1 MAKKADIENPYIPEF
16 EKYLRTPEPSV
27 RERADYWRTAIGL
40 QAVDQ
45 LTVSDFLKQ
54 TAQEHIEGQI
64 SADEAEQR
72 IKAYYQAK
80 DIRLPDDDEK
90 EEADKV
96 AMNITKLLSEQSFT
110 FSVAGFASIHRQI
123 FKGVFKHAGQFR
135 DYDITKKEWV
145 LDGDTVLY
153 ASCTQLQATLE
164 YDLEQEKQFDYSN
177 LALPDAIR
185 HIAAFV
191 ANIWQIHPF
200 REGNTR
206 TTAVFTIKYLRSI
219 GFQNIDNTLFEQ
231 HSWFFRNAL
240 VRANYKNARLGVNN
254 SPQYLE
260 RFFRNLLLGE
270 QMPLHNRDL
279 HISNKNVQ
287 SADTEQVPNKRRTS
301 TEQVQDKYRTSIEQ
315 VQGKFEISSLIS
327 TGNQIYTD
335 DENTIRLVQ
344 TMGLEKLSIKEIM
357 GKIELKHRPTF
368 MENYLNPAIENGFVR
383 LLYPD
388 SPRHPRQKYLL
399 TVKGMMLVKSVI
411 EQIISNLRLLNN
423 R

>member
-1 MAKKADIENPYIPEF
+1 MAKKADIENSYIPEF

-80 DIRLPDDDEK
+80 EIRLPDDDEK

-110 FSVAGFASIHRQI
+110 FSVAGLASIHRQI

-240 VRANYKNARLGVNN
+240 VRANYKNAQLGVNN

-279 HISNKNVQ
+279 HISHVDNQ
-287 SADTEQVPNKRRTS
+287 SAE
-301 TEQVQDKYRTSIEQ
+301 TEQVQDKYRISTGQAQDKS
-315 VQGKFEISSLIS
+315 GTSSLMN
-327 TGNQIYTD
+327 TGNQIYTE

-344 TMGLEKLSIKEIM
+344 TMGLEKLSIKEII

-399 TVKGMMLVKSVI
+399 TVKGMMLLN
-411 EQIISNLRLLNN
+411 QLSNK
-423 R
+423 

>member
-1 MAKKADIENPYIPEF
+1 M
-16 EKYLRTPEPSV
+16 

-54 TAQEHIEGQI
+54 TAQEHIEGLI

-80 DIRLPDDDEK
+80 EIRLPDDDEK

-110 FSVAGFASIHRQI
+110 FSVAGLASIHRQI

-279 HISNKNVQ
+279 HISVVDVQ
-287 SADTEQVPNKRRTS
+287 STK
-301 TEQVQDKYRTSIEQ
+301 TEQVQDKYRTSTGQ
-315 VQGKFEISSLIS
+315 AQDKFGTRSLIS

-344 TMGLEKLSIKEIM
+344 VMGGKKLSIKEIM
-357 GKIELKHRPTF
+357 TAIGLKGRDNF
-368 MENYLNPAIENGFVR
+368 LNLYLNPAIENGFVR

-399 TVKGMMLVKSVI
+399 TVKGMMLLN
-411 EQIISNLRLLNN
+411 QLSNK
-423 R
+423 

>member
-1 MAKKADIENPYIPEF
+1 MAKKKDIENPYIPEF

-80 DIRLPDDDEK
+80 EIRLPDDDEK

-177 LALPDAIR
+177 FALPDAIR

-279 HISNKNVQ
+279 HILNKDVQ
-287 SADTEQVPNKRRTS
+287 SAE
-301 TEQVQDKYRTSIEQ
+301 TEQVQDKYRTSTGQ
-315 VQGKFEISSLIS
+315 AQDKFETSNLIS

-335 DENTIRLVQ
+335 DENTIRLVL
-344 TMGLEKLSIKEIM
+344 TIGAAKLSIKEIM
-357 GKIELKHRPTF
+357 TAIGLKGRDNF
-368 MENYLNPAIENGFVR
+368 LNLYLNPAIENGFVR

-399 TVKGMMLVKSVI
+399 TVKGMMLLN
-411 EQIISNLRLLNN
+411 QLSNK
-423 R
+423 

>member
-1 MAKKADIENPYIPEF
+1 MTIPQDIDNPYIPEF

-64 SADEAEQR
+64 NTEEAEER
-72 IKAYYQAK
+72 IKAYYKAK
-80 DIRLPDDDEK
+80 EARLPDDDEK

-110 FSVAGFASIHRQI
+110 FSVAGFAAIHRQI

-135 DYDITKKEWV
+135 DYDFSKKEWA
-145 LDGDTVLY
+145 LNGDSVLY
-153 ASCTQLQATLE
+153 GSCRELQATLD
-164 YDLEQEKQFDYSN
+164 YDINQEKQFDYTN
-177 LALPDAIR
+177 LALPDAIS
-185 HIAAFV
+185 HIANFV
-191 ANIWQIHPF
+191 SNIWQTHPF

-240 VRANYKNARLGVNN
+240 VRANYKSVAKSVNPD
-254 SPQYLE
+254 SSYLVA
-260 RFFRNLLLGE
+260 FFRNLLLNE
-270 QMPLHNRDL
+270 QTPLNNRDL
-279 HISNKNVQ
+279 QIGITN
-287 SADTEQVPNKRRTS
+287 TPNKYRIS
-301 TEQVQDKYRTSIEQ
+301 TEQVQDKYRTSI
-315 VQGKFEISSLIS
+315 
-327 TGNQIYTD
+327 GNLLPVD
-335 DENTIRLVQ
+335 DENTICLIKAIER
-344 TMGLEKLSIKEIM
+344 EKLSIKEILGKM
-357 GKIELKHRPTF
+357 GLKHRPTF
-368 MENYLNPAIENGFVR
+368 MDNYLNPAIENGFVR

-399 TVKGMMLVKSVI
+399 TVKGMMLFNQLAQK
-411 EQIISNLRLLNN
+411 
-423 R
+423 

>member
-1 MAKKADIENPYIPEF
+1 MAKTNDIENPYIPEF

-54 TAQEHIEGQI
+54 TAQQHIEGQI
-64 SADEAEQR
+64 NTEEAEER
-72 IKAYYQAK
+72 IKTYYKAK
-80 DIRLPDDDEK
+80 EARLPDDDEK

-110 FSVAGFASIHRQI
+110 FSVAGFAAIHRQI

-135 DYDITKKEWV
+135 DYDFSKKEWA
-145 LDGDTVLY
+145 LNGDSVLY
-153 ASCTQLQATLE
+153 GSCRELQATLD
-164 YDLEQEKQFDYSN
+164 YDINQEKQFDYTN

-185 HIAAFV
+185 HIADFV

-231 HSWFFRNAL
+231 HSWYFRNAL
-240 VRANYKNARLGVNN
+240 VRANYKNLAKNVNPDI
-254 SPQYLE
+254 SYLE
-260 RFFRNLLLGE
+260 AFFRNLLLKE
-270 QMPLHNRDL
+270 QTPLNNRDL
-279 HISNKNVQ
+279 QIGITN
-287 SADTEQVPNKRRTS
+287 APNKYRTS
-301 TEQVQDKYRTSIEQ
+301 TEQVQDKYRTSI
-315 VQGKFEISSLIS
+315 
-327 TGNQIYTD
+327 GNLLPVD
-335 DENTIRLVQ
+335 DENTICLVQ
-344 TMGLEKLSIKEIM
+344 AIEHEKLSIKEIM
-357 GKIELKHRPTF
+357 GKMGLKHRPTF
-368 MENYLNPAIENGFVR
+368 MDNYLNPAIENGFVR

-399 TVKGMMLVKSVI
+399 TVKGMMMYNQL
-411 EQIISNLRLLNN
+411 SNK
-423 R
+423 

>member
-1 MAKKADIENPYIPEF
+1 MAKKNDIENRYIPEF

-64 SADEAEQR
+64 SADEAEKK

-80 DIRLPDDDEK
+80 EARLPDDDEK

-96 AMNITKLLSEQSFT
+96 SMNIIKLLSEQSFT

-164 YDLEQEKQFDYSN
+164 YDLAQEKQFDYTN

-185 HIAAFV
+185 HIADFV

-240 VRANYKNARLGVNN
+240 VRANYKSVAKSVNPD
-254 SPQYLE
+254 SSYLVA
-260 RFFRNLLLGE
+260 FFRNLLLNE
-270 QMPLHNRDL
+270 QTPLNNRDL
-279 HISNKNVQ
+279 QIGITNAPNKYRT
-287 SADTEQVPNKRRTS
+287 STEQVPNK
-301 TEQVQDKYRTSIEQ
+301 YRISIDNLLP
-315 VQGKFEISSLIS
+315 V
-327 TGNQIYTD
+327 D
-335 DENTIRLVQ
+335 DENTICLLQ
-344 TMGLEKLSIKEIM
+344 AIEHEKLSIKEIM
-357 GKIELKHRPTF
+357 GKIGLKHRPTF
-368 MENYLNPAIENGFVR
+368 MDNYLNPAIENGFVR

-399 TVKGMMLVKSVI
+399 TVKGMMMYNQL
-411 EQIISNLRLLNN
+411 SNK
-423 R
+423 

>member
-1 MAKKADIENPYIPEF
+1 MAKTNDIENRYIPEF

-54 TAQEHIEGQI
+54 TAQQHIEGQI
-64 SADEAEQR
+64 NTEQAEER
-72 IKAYYQAK
+72 IKTYYQAK
-80 DIRLPDDDEK
+80 EARLPDDDEK

-153 ASCTQLQATLE
+153 ASCKQLQATLG

-279 HISNKNVQ
+279 HISNMDVQ
-287 SADTEQVPNKRRTS
+287 SVE
-301 TEQVQDKYRTSIEQ
+301 TEQVQDKYRTSSGQ
-315 VQGKFEISSLIS
+315 AQDKFGTSNLIS

-344 TMGLEKLSIKEIM
+344 VMGGEKLSIKEIM
-357 GKIELKHRPTF
+357 TAIGLKGRDNF
-368 MENYLNPAIENGFVR
+368 LNLYLNPAIENGFVR

-388 SPRHPRQKYLL
+388 SPRHPRQKYQL
-399 TVKGMMLVKSVI
+399 TVKGMMLLNQLSNKQP
-411 EQIISNLRLLNN
+411 QI
-423 R
+423 

>member
-1 MAKKADIENPYIPEF
+1 MAKKHDIENPYIPEF

-80 DIRLPDDDEK
+80 EIRLPDDDEK

-110 FSVAGFASIHRQI
+110 FSVAGLASIHRQI

-145 LDGDTVLY
+145 LNGDTVLY
-153 ASCTQLQATLE
+153 ASYTQLQATLE
-164 YDLEQEKQFDYSN
+164 YDLAQEKQFDYSN

-240 VRANYKNARLGVNN
+240 VRANYKNARLGINN

-279 HISNKNVQ
+279 HISNMDVQ
-287 SADTEQVPNKRRTS
+287 SAETEQVPNKLRTS
-301 TEQVQDKYRTSIEQ
+301 TEQVQD
-315 VQGKFEISSLIS
+315 
-327 TGNQIYTD
+327 
-335 DENTIRLVQ
+335 NTIRLV
-344 TMGLEKLSIKEIM
+344 MSIRLEKLSIKEIM

-399 TVKGMMLVKSVI
+399 TVKGMMLLN
-411 EQIISNLRLLNN
+411 QLSNK
-423 R
+423 

>member
-1 MAKKADIENPYIPEF
+1 MAKKNDIENPYIPEF

-64 SADEAEQR
+64 NTEEAEER
-72 IKAYYQAK
+72 IKAYYKAK
-80 DIRLPDDDEK
+80 EARLPDDDEK

-110 FSVAGFASIHRQI
+110 FSVAGFAAIHRQI

-135 DYDITKKEWV
+135 DYDFSKKEWA
-145 LDGDTVLY
+145 LNGDSVLY
-153 ASCTQLQATLE
+153 GSCRELRATLD
-164 YDLEQEKQFDYSN
+164 YDINQEKQFDYTN
-177 LALPDAIR
+177 LALPDAIS
-185 HIAAFV
+185 HIANFV
-191 ANIWQIHPF
+191 SNIWQTHPF

-240 VRANYKNARLGVNN
+240 VRANYKSVAKSVNPD
-254 SPQYLE
+254 SSYLVA
-260 RFFRNLLLGE
+260 FFRNLLLNE
-270 QMPLHNRDL
+270 QTPLNNRDL
-279 HISNKNVQ
+279 QIGITN
-287 SADTEQVPNKRRTS
+287 TPNKYRTS
-301 TEQVQDKYRTSIEQ
+301 TEQVQDKYRTSI
-315 VQGKFEISSLIS
+315 
-327 TGNQIYTD
+327 GNLLPVD
-335 DENTIRLVQ
+335 DENTICLIEAIER
-344 TMGLEKLSIKEIM
+344 EKLSIKEILGKM
-357 GKIELKHRPTF
+357 GLKHRPTF
-368 MENYLNPAIENGFVR
+368 MDNYLNPAIENGFVR

-399 TVKGMMLVKSVI
+399 TVKGMMSFNQLSR
-411 EQIISNLRLLNN
+411 E
-423 R
+423 

>member
-1 MAKKADIENPYIPEF
+1 M
-16 EKYLRTPEPSV
+16 

-54 TAQEHIEGQI
+54 TAQKHIEGQI

-80 DIRLPDDDEK
+80 EIRLPDDDEK

-110 FSVAGFASIHRQI
+110 FSVAGLASIHRQI

-164 YDLEQEKQFDYSN
+164 YDLEQEKQFGYSN

-279 HISNKNVQ
+279 HISNKDVQ
-287 SADTEQVPNKRRTS
+287 STQTEQVPNKLRTS
-301 TEQVQDKYRTSIEQ
+301 SEQVQDKFGTSNP
-315 VQGKFEISSLIS
+315 IS

-344 TMGLEKLSIKEIM
+344 VMRGEKLSIKEIM
-357 GKIELKHRPTF
+357 SKIELKHRPTF
-368 MENYLNPAIENGFVR
+368 MENYLNPAIKNGFVR

-399 TVKGMMLVKSVI
+399 TVKGMMLLN
-411 EQIISNLRLLNN
+411 QLLNK
-423 R
+423 

>member
-1 MAKKADIENPYIPEF
+1 MAKNADIENPYIPEF
-16 EKYLRTPEPSV
+16 EKYLRTQEPSV

-80 DIRLPDDDEK
+80 EIRLPDDDEK

-135 DYDITKKEWV
+135 DYNITKKEWV

-164 YDLEQEKQFDYSN
+164 YNLEQEKQFDYSN

-240 VRANYKNARLGVNN
+240 VRANYKNVRIGVNN

-279 HISNKNVQ
+279 HISNMDVQ
-287 SADTEQVPNKRRTS
+287 SVE
-301 TEQVQDKYRTSIEQ
+301 TEQVQDKYRTSTGQ
-315 VQGKFEISSLIS
+315 AQDKFGTSNLIS
-327 TGNQIYTD
+327 TGNQLYTE

-344 TMGLEKLSIKEIM
+344 TMGVEKLSIKEIM
-357 GKIELKHRPTF
+357 AAVGLKGRDNF
-368 MENYLNPAIENGFVR
+368 LNLYLNPAIENGFVR

-399 TVKGMMLVKSVI
+399 TVKGMMLLN
-411 EQIISNLRLLNN
+411 QLSNK
-423 R
+423 

>member
-54 TAQEHIEGQI
+54 TAQKHIEGQI

-80 DIRLPDDDEK
+80 EIRLPDDDEK

-110 FSVAGFASIHRQI
+110 FSVAGLASIHRQI

-279 HISNKNVQ
+279 HISNKDVQ
-287 SADTEQVPNKRRTS
+287 STQTEQVPNKLRTS
-301 TEQVQDKYRTSIEQ
+301 SEQVQDKFGTSNP
-315 VQGKFEISSLIS
+315 IS

-344 TMGLEKLSIKEIM
+344 VMRGEKLSIKEIM
-357 GKIELKHRPTF
+357 SKIELKHRPTF
-368 MENYLNPAIENGFVR
+368 MENYLNPAIKNGFVR

-399 TVKGMMLVKSVI
+399 TVKGMMLLN
-411 EQIISNLRLLNN
+411 QLLNK
-423 R
+423 

>member
-1 MAKKADIENPYIPEF
+1 MAKKKDIENPYIPEF

-80 DIRLPDDDEK
+80 EIRLPDDDEK

-110 FSVAGFASIHRQI
+110 FSVAGLASIHRQI

-260 RFFRNLLLGE
+260 RFFRNLLMGE

-279 HISNKNVQ
+279 HISNKDVQ
-287 SADTEQVPNKRRTS
+287 SAE
-301 TEQVQDKYRTSIEQ
+301 TEQVQDKYRTSTGQ
-315 VQGKFEISSLIS
+315 AQDKFGTSSLIS
-327 TGNQIYTD
+327 TGNQLYTE

-344 TMGLEKLSIKEIM
+344 VMGGKKLSIKEIM
-357 GKIELKHRPTF
+357 TAIGLKGRDKF
-368 MENYLNPAIENGFVR
+368 LNLYLNPAIENGFVR

-399 TVKGMMLVKSVI
+399 TVKGMMLFNQV
-411 EQIISNLRLLNN
+411 SNK
-423 R
+423 

>member
-80 DIRLPDDDEK
+80 EIRLPDDDEK

-110 FSVAGFASIHRQI
+110 FSVAGLASIHRQI

-260 RFFRNLLLGE
+260 RFFRNLLMGE

-279 HISNKNVQ
+279 HISNKDVQ
-287 SADTEQVPNKRRTS
+287 SAE
-301 TEQVQDKYRTSIEQ
+301 TEQVQDKYRTSTGQ
-315 VQGKFEISSLIS
+315 AQDKFGTSSLMN
-327 TGNQIYTD
+327 TGNQLYTE

-399 TVKGMMLVKSVI
+399 TVKGMMLLN
-411 EQIISNLRLLNN
+411 QLSNK
-423 R
+423 

>member
-1 MAKKADIENPYIPEF
+1 M
-16 EKYLRTPEPSV
+16 

-72 IKAYYQAK
+72 ITAYYQAK
-80 DIRLPDDDEK
+80 EIRLPDDDEK

-110 FSVAGFASIHRQI
+110 FSVAGLASIHRQI

-200 REGNTR
+200 SEGNTR

-279 HISNKNVQ
+279 HISNKDVQ
-287 SADTEQVPNKRRTS
+287 SAE
-301 TEQVQDKYRTSIEQ
+301 TEQVQDKYRTSTGQ
-315 VQGKFEISSLIS
+315 AQDKFETSNLIS

-344 TMGLEKLSIKEIM
+344 AMRGEKLSIKEIM
-357 GKIELKHRPTF
+357 MAIGLKGRDNF
-368 MENYLNPAIENGFVR
+368 LNLYLNPAIENGFVR

-399 TVKGMMLVKSVI
+399 TVKGMMLFNQV
-411 EQIISNLRLLNN
+411 SNK
-423 R
+423 

>member
-80 DIRLPDDDEK
+80 EIRLPDDDEK

-110 FSVAGFASIHRQI
+110 FSVAGLASIHRQI

-260 RFFRNLLLGE
+260 RFFRNLLMGE

-279 HISNKNVQ
+279 HISHVDNQ
-287 SADTEQVPNKRRTS
+287 SAE
-301 TEQVQDKYRTSIEQ
+301 TEQVQDKYRTSTGQ
-315 VQGKFEISSLIS
+315 AQDKFGTSSLMN
-327 TGNQIYTD
+327 TGNQLYTE
-335 DENTIRLVQ
+335 DENTIRLLQV
-344 TMGLEKLSIKEIM
+344 MGGKKLSIKEIM
-357 GKIELKHRPTF
+357 TAIGLKGRDNF
-368 MENYLNPAIENGFVR
+368 LNLYLNPAIENGFVR

-388 SPRHPRQKYLL
+388 SPRHPRQKYVL
-399 TVKGMMLVKSVI
+399 TVKGMMLFNQV
-411 EQIISNLRLLNN
+411 SNK
-423 R
+423 

>member
-1 MAKKADIENPYIPEF
+1 MAKKKDIENPYIPEF

-54 TAQEHIEGQI
+54 TAQEHIEGHI
-64 SADEAEQR
+64 CADEAEQR

-80 DIRLPDDDEK
+80 EIRLPDDDEK

-110 FSVAGFASIHRQI
+110 FSVAGLASIHRQI

-260 RFFRNLLLGE
+260 RFFRNLLMGE

-279 HISNKNVQ
+279 HISNMDVQ
-287 SADTEQVPNKRRTS
+287 SAE
-301 TEQVQDKYRTSIEQ
+301 TEQVQDKYRTSTGQ
-315 VQGKFEISSLIS
+315 AQDKFGTSSLIS
-327 TGNQIYTD
+327 TGNQLYTE

-344 TMGLEKLSIKEIM
+344 VMGGKKLSIKEIM
-357 GKIELKHRPTF
+357 TAIGLKGRDNF
-368 MENYLNPAIENGFVR
+368 LSLYLNPAIENGFVR

-399 TVKGMMLVKSVI
+399 TVKGMMLLN
-411 EQIISNLRLLNN
+411 QLSNK
-423 R
+423 

>member
-1 MAKKADIENPYIPEF
+1 MAKKAAIENPYIPEF

-80 DIRLPDDDEK
+80 EIRLPDDDEK

-110 FSVAGFASIHRQI
+110 FSVAGLASIHRQI

-219 GFQNIDNTLFEQ
+219 GFHNIDNTLFEQ

-254 SPQYLE
+254 SPQHLE

-279 HISNKNVQ
+279 HILNKDVQ
-287 SADTEQVPNKRRTS
+287 SAE
-301 TEQVQDKYRTSIEQ
+301 TEQVQDKYRTSSGQ
-315 VQGKFEISSLIS
+315 AQDKFETSNPISAE
-327 TGNQIYTD
+327 NQLYTE

-344 TMGLEKLSIKEIM
+344 VMRGEKLSIKEIM
-357 GKIELKHRPTF
+357 TAIGLKGRDNF
-368 MENYLNPAIENGFVR
+368 LNLYLNPAIKNGFVR

-399 TVKGMMLVKSVI
+399 TVKGMML
-411 EQIISNLRLLNN
+411 LNQLSSK
-423 R
+423 

>member
-1 MAKKADIENPYIPEF
+1 MAKKKDIENPYIPEF

-80 DIRLPDDDEK
+80 EIRLPDDDEK

-110 FSVAGFASIHRQI
+110 FSVAGLASIHRQI

-260 RFFRNLLLGE
+260 RFFRNLLMGE

-279 HISNKNVQ
+279 HISNKDVQ
-287 SADTEQVPNKRRTS
+287 SAE
-301 TEQVQDKYRTSIEQ
+301 TEQVQDKYRTSTGQ
-315 VQGKFEISSLIS
+315 AQDKFGTSSLIS
-327 TGNQIYTD
+327 TGNQLYTE

-344 TMGLEKLSIKEIM
+344 VMGGKKLSIKEIM
-357 GKIELKHRPTF
+357 TAIGLKGRDNF
-368 MENYLNPAIENGFVR
+368 LNLYLNPAIENGFVR

-399 TVKGMMLVKSVI
+399 TVKGMMLLN
-411 EQIISNLRLLNN
+411 QLSNK
-423 R
+423 

>member
-80 DIRLPDDDEK
+80 EIRLPDDDEK

-110 FSVAGFASIHRQI
+110 FSVAGLASIHRQI

-145 LDGDTVLY
+145 LNGDTVLY
-153 ASCTQLQATLE
+153 ASSTQLQATLE

-279 HISNKNVQ
+279 HISNKDVQ
-287 SADTEQVPNKRRTS
+287 NAETEQAPYKHRTS
-301 TEQVQDKYRTSIEQ
+301 TEQVQDKFETSN
-315 VQGKFEISSLIS
+315 LIS

-344 TMGLEKLSIKEIM
+344 AMRGEKLSIKEIM
-357 GKIELKHRPTF
+357 SKIELKHRPTF

-399 TVKGMMLVKSVI
+399 TVKGMMLLN
-411 EQIISNLRLLNN
+411 QLSNK
-423 R
+423 